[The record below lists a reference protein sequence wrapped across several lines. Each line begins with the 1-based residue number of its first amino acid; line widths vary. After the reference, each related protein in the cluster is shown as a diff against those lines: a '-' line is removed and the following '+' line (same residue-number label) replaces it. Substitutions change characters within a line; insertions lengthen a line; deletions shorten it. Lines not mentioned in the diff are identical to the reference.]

1 MTIFNNSEFYAHE
14 KIVFHEHKSSGLKA
28 IVAIHNSNLGPALG
42 GCRMLPYKSEE
53 AALCDVLR
61 LSRSMTYKCAIAN
74 IPFGGGKSV
83 IIGDPAV
90 HKTKA
95 LLHAMGDLVESLGGD
110 YICSFDSGTSID
122 DVRII
127 GERTEHVGGIL
138 PGAGNA
144 SASTAYGVYTAIKAA
159 VKFRLQS
166 SSLQGVKVAVQ
177 GLGNVGL
184 RLVEYLK
191 QAGAEVYVTDVDQQ
205 HMATVADRLEL
216 NSVSPNDIYGLA
228 VDVFAPCALGAII
241 NNSTLPQIK
250 AAIISGAANNQ
261 LATDDLGEQL
271 KDKGIL
277 YAPDYVANAGGII
290 DLHYQFTGG
299 DKLGLRS
306 HLDSLNETLS
316 EIFLQAEIRD
326 QATSLVANKIAE
338 KRFNADH

>member
-1 MTIFNNSEFYAHE
+1 M
-14 KIVFHEHKSSGLKA
+14 
-28 IVAIHNSNLGPALG
+28 
-42 GCRMLPYKSEE
+42 
-53 AALCDVLR
+53 
-61 LSRSMTYKCAIAN
+61 
-74 IPFGGGKSV
+74 
-83 IIGDPAV
+83 
-90 HKTKA
+90 
-95 LLHAMGDLVESLGGD
+95 
-110 YICSFDSGTSID
+110 
-122 DVRII
+122 
-127 GERTEHVGGIL
+127 
-138 PGAGNA
+138 
-144 SASTAYGVYTAIKAA
+144 
-159 VKFRLQS
+159 
-166 SSLQGVKVAVQ
+166 KVAVQ

-205 HMATVADRLEL
+205 HMATVAARLEL
-216 NSVSPNDIYGLA
+216 NTVSPNDIYGLA
-228 VDVFAPCALGAII
+228 VDVFSPCALGAII

-299 DKLGLRS
+299 NKLGLRS
-306 HLDSLNETLS
+306 HLDSLSETLS

-338 KRFNADH
+338 KRFNAVH